1 MPVLVNLR
9 HLATRHLEFKGQI
22 EATELAIDT
31 RDEMVQV
38 RHPLYYD
45 LEVEQ
50 TGANLIIGGTLEM
63 VLECA
68 CVRCLKPFQQH
79 LRLTGPVGV
88 LALEGEEK
96 VPIDSDCVDLT
107 PHLRE
112 HILLEF
118 PPHPLCKP
126 ECGGL
131 SRRQGKRPAS
141 PQWPGPAGDPSSPW
155 GELDKLKL

>member
-1 MPVLVNLR
+1 MAVVVNLR

-22 EATELAIDT
+22 EAAELAVDT
-31 RDEMVQV
+31 RDEMVQIK
-38 RHPLYYD
+38 HPLYYD

-50 TGANLIIGGTLEM
+50 AGANLVVSGTLEM

-68 CVRCLKPFQQH
+68 CVRCLKPFQH
-79 LRLTGPVGV
+79 RLRLQGPIGV

-96 VPIDSDCVDLT
+96 VPVEADCVDLT
-107 PHLRE
+107 PYLRE

-118 PPHPLCKP
+118 PPHPLCQP

-131 SRRQGKRPAS
+131 SLRRGKRPAG
-141 PQWPGPAGDPSSPW
+141 PEWPGPAGDPSSPW

>member
-9 HLATRHLEFKGQI
+9 HLATRHLEFKGRI
-22 EATELAIDT
+22 EPAELEIDN

-38 RHPLYYD
+38 KHPLEYE

-50 TGANLIIGGTLEM
+50 AGANLVVGGELSM

-68 CVRCLKPFQQH
+68 CVRCLKPFPYE
-79 LRLTGPVGV
+79 LRLQGPICV

-96 VPIDSDCVDLT
+96 VPIISDSVDLT
-107 PHLRE
+107 PFLRE

-126 ECGGL
+126 DCGGL
-131 SRRQGKRPAS
+131 SLRRGKRPAGS
-141 PQWPGPAGDPSSPW
+141 PRPGPAGDASSPW